1 MDRAVPGRGRSY
13 FGAGKRGA
21 PLKIAQLSDLHTH
34 GVGARERQVL
44 DILDDEMPDVIV
56 VTGDSLGGYGGTYA
70 MVEDV
75 FQQLHAPLGVWVVHG
90 NFENWKPM
98 QHEHSF
104 YANAVVHW
112 LLNSGTLLRN
122 DVWLAGVDDPYTGKP
137 SIEGALT
144 GAPPGVYEILLFH
157 SPAYFDRVA
166 GHVDLCLQVIS
177 TAGRCGRRFCR
188 HYGCRKDAGP
198 TSAGWYEAKGTKSK
212 MYVNRG
218 NRHIA
223 DADPIQQPAGSH
235 TFSRSSLRRKHRL
248 IERRFGYERQAARLS
263 VESANFSLF
272 QKNRRRGNRVGNPGL
287 RRAESAEHPPCRQ
300 ILAPDFRE
308 YRKRS
313 RRCRFPRDC
322 GSSEVSG
329 R

>member
-1 MDRAVPGRGRSY
+1 MTTARTIGRTVREVPARDNRKRIVVALVLAAVVLFFAYSLWIEPFRVEVVHTSVQGNV
-13 FGAGKRGA
+13 AT

-44 DILDDEMPDVIV
+44 DILDDEKPDVIV

-70 MVEDV
+70 MVAEV
-75 FQQLHAPLGVWVVHG
+75 FQQLHAPLGVWVVRG
-90 NFENWKPM
+90 NYENWRQM

-104 YANAVVHW
+104 YANAGVHL

-166 GHVDLCLQVIS
+166 GHVDLCLAGHTHGGQV
-177 TAGRCGRRFCR
+177 RPPFLPPLWLPK
-188 HYGCRKDAGP
+188 GCWP
-198 TSAGWYEAKGTKSK
+198 YVAGWYEAKGTKSK

-218 NRHIA
+218 IGTSLM
-223 DADPIQQPAGSH
+223 PIR
-235 TFSRSSLRRKHRL
+235 FNSRPEVTILT
-248 IERRFGYERQAARLS
+248 
-263 VESANFSLF
+263 VEPETKTSAN
-272 QKNRRRGNRVGNPGL
+272 
-287 RRAESAEHPPCRQ
+287 
-300 ILAPDFRE
+300 
-308 YRKRS
+308 
-313 RRCRFPRDC
+313 
-322 GSSEVSG
+322 
-329 R
+329 

>member
-1 MDRAVPGRGRSY
+1 MTTAGTIGRTVREAPARDNRKRIVVALVLAAVVLFFAYSLWIEPFRVEVVHTSVQGNV
-13 FGAGKRGA
+13 AT

-44 DILDDEMPDVIV
+44 DILDDEKPDVIV

-70 MVEDV
+70 MVAEV
-75 FQQLHAPLGVWVVHG
+75 FQQLHAPLGVWVVRG
-90 NFENWKPM
+90 NYENWRQM

-104 YANAVVHW
+104 YANAGVHL

-166 GHVDLCLQVIS
+166 GHVDLCLAGHTHGGQV
-177 TAGRCGRRFCR
+177 RPPFLPPLWLPK
-188 HYGCRKDAGP
+188 GCWP
-198 TSAGWYEAKGTKSK
+198 YVAGWYEAKGTKSK

-218 NRHIA
+218 IGTSLM
-223 DADPIQQPAGSH
+223 PIR
-235 TFSRSSLRRKHRL
+235 FNSRPEVTILT
-248 IERRFGYERQAARLS
+248 
-263 VESANFSLF
+263 VEPESKPSAN
-272 QKNRRRGNRVGNPGL
+272 
-287 RRAESAEHPPCRQ
+287 
-300 ILAPDFRE
+300 
-308 YRKRS
+308 
-313 RRCRFPRDC
+313 
-322 GSSEVSG
+322 
-329 R
+329 

>member
-1 MDRAVPGRGRSY
+1 MTTARTIGRTVREVPARDNRKRIVVALVLAAVVLFFAYSLWIEPFRVEVVHTSVQGNV
-13 FGAGKRGA
+13 AT

-44 DILDDEMPDVIV
+44 DILDDEKPDVIV

-70 MVEDV
+70 MVAEV
-75 FQQLHAPLGVWVVHG
+75 FQQLHAPLGVWVVRG
-90 NFENWKPM
+90 NYENWRQM

-104 YANAVVHW
+104 YANAGVHL

-166 GHVDLCLQVIS
+166 GHVDLCLAGHTHGGQV
-177 TAGRCGRRFCR
+177 RPPFLPPLWLPK
-188 HYGCRKDAGP
+188 GCWP
-198 TSAGWYEAKGTKSK
+198 YVAGWYEAKGTKSK

-218 NRHIA
+218 IGTSLM
-223 DADPIQQPAGSH
+223 PIR
-235 TFSRSSLRRKHRL
+235 FNSRPEVTILT
-248 IERRFGYERQAARLS
+248 
-263 VESANFSLF
+263 VEPESKPSAN
-272 QKNRRRGNRVGNPGL
+272 
-287 RRAESAEHPPCRQ
+287 
-300 ILAPDFRE
+300 
-308 YRKRS
+308 
-313 RRCRFPRDC
+313 
-322 GSSEVSG
+322 
-329 R
+329 

>member
-1 MDRAVPGRGRSY
+1 MTTARTIGRTVREVPARDNRKRIVVALVLAAVVLFFAYSLWIEPFRVEVVHTSVQGNV
-13 FGAGKRGA
+13 AT

-44 DILDDEMPDVIV
+44 DILDDEKPDVIV

-70 MVEDV
+70 MVQEV
-75 FQQLHAPLGVWVVHG
+75 FQQLHAPLGVWVVRG
-90 NFENWKPM
+90 NYENWRQM

-104 YANAVVHW
+104 YANAGVHL

-166 GHVDLCLQVIS
+166 GHVDLCLAGHTHGGQV
-177 TAGRCGRRFCR
+177 RPPFLPPLWLPK
-188 HYGCRKDAGP
+188 GCWP
-198 TSAGWYEAKGTKSK
+198 YVAGWYEAKGTKSK

-218 NRHIA
+218 IGTSLM
-223 DADPIQQPAGSH
+223 PIR
-235 TFSRSSLRRKHRL
+235 FNSRPEVTILT
-248 IERRFGYERQAARLS
+248 
-263 VESANFSLF
+263 VEPESKPSAN
-272 QKNRRRGNRVGNPGL
+272 
-287 RRAESAEHPPCRQ
+287 
-300 ILAPDFRE
+300 
-308 YRKRS
+308 
-313 RRCRFPRDC
+313 
-322 GSSEVSG
+322 
-329 R
+329 